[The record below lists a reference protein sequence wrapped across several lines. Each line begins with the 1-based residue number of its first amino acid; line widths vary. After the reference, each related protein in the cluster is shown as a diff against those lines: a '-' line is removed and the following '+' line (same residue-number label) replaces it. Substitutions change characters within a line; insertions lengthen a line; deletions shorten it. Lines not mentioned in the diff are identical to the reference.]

1 MKLVVESESYVRAVD
16 TIISL
21 VGVEADCVLRVKDG
35 KVVIEAS
42 NDEAW
47 VRVPI
52 VVESVNGTGKAFT
65 KIEHLK
71 IIKPGKAKSLTMSF
85 DEEDDHIAVQWG
97 RARGAIGV
105 LSENDVEIR
114 QPEAPI
120 KVTAIVPE
128 KLLRFAT
135 GATAFK
141 PLLDSSCPNA
151 IIAVENKEINIS
163 SYDTYIGTHYGTRDE
178 EIKAQARF
186 DLLVEMDYWKVVI
199 AKMGVDGSVRMGADE
214 HNFRVKTD
222 TFDLYHAVIQEDT
235 QDVKEVITTL
245 RSEGDSLAVV
255 EFDGNAV
262 TEAID
267 ATKGIIRSADKEGAR
282 FFVTIKKSG
291 IAILSAE
298 SSVGEM
304 EAEFDITGFEGEDD
318 VEFRVNSDS
327 FADTLK
333 LTRDEGLKYGPVR
346 LTVLGEYLVMES
358 TKVPASS
365 ISPVL
370 QSYGNND

>member
-1 MKLVVESESYVRAVD
+1 MPMKLVVESESYIRAVD

-21 VGVEADCVLRVKDG
+21 VGTEVDCALRCKDG

-47 VRVPI
+47 LQVPLK
-52 VVESVNGTGKAFT
+52 VESANGSGKAFT
-65 KIEHLK
+65 KVEFLK
-71 IIKPGKAKSLTMSF
+71 IISPGRAKSITMEY
-85 DEEDDHIAVQWG
+85 DGENHIAVQWG
-97 RARGAIGV
+97 RAKGVIGV
-105 LSENDVEIR
+105 LDEDDVMIR
-114 QPEAPI
+114 RPEAPV
-120 KVTAIVPE
+120 KVSAVVPL
-128 KLLRFAT
+128 KLIRFAT

-141 PLLDSSCPNA
+141 PLIDSSAPNA
-151 IIAVENKEINIS
+151 IISVDDKEFNIS

-178 EIKAQARF
+178 QVRVKQRF
-186 DLLVEMDYWKVVI
+186 DLLVEMDYWRAVVT
-199 AKMGVDGSVRMGADE
+199 KLGSEGNVRMGADD

-245 RSEGDSLAVV
+245 RSEGEHLAVV

-267 ATKGIIRSADKEGAR
+267 ATKGIIRSADKDGAR
-282 FFVTIKKSG
+282 FFITLKEDV
-291 IAILSAE
+291 AILSAE
-298 SSVGEM
+298 SSAGEM
-304 EAEFDITGFEGEDD
+304 EAEFDIEGFDGKKD
-318 VEFRVNSDS
+318 VEFRVSSDA

-333 LTRDEGLKYGPVR
+333 LTRDEALKYGPVR
-346 LTVLGEYLVMES
+346 LTVLKEYLVMES

-370 QSYGNND
+370 QD

>member
-1 MKLVVESESYVRAVD
+1 MKLVVDSESYVRAVD
-16 TIISL
+16 TIVSL
-21 VGVEADCVLRVKDG
+21 IGGEADCVLRVKEG
-35 KVVIEAS
+35 KVIIEAA

-47 VRVPI
+47 IQVPLS
-52 VVESVNGTGKAFT
+52 VESANGAGKAYT
-65 KIEHLK
+65 KIEYLR
-71 IIKPGKAKSLTMSF
+71 IIKPGRAKTLTMSY
-85 DEEDDHIAVQWG
+85 DGEDHISVEWG

-105 LSENDVEIR
+105 LDAEDVEIR
-114 QPEAPI
+114 RPEAPV
-120 KVTAIVPE
+120 KVTAVVPE
-128 KLLRFAT
+128 KMVRFAT

-151 IIAVENKEINIS
+151 IISVGSKEFNIS

-178 EIKAQARF
+178 QIKAREQF
-186 DLLVEMDYWKVVI
+186 DLLVEMDYWRMIVGKL
-199 AKMGVDGSVRMGADE
+199 GVDGVAKMGADE

-245 RSEGDSLAVV
+245 RSEGDHMAVV

-267 ATKGIIRSADKEGAR
+267 ATKGIIRSADKDGAR
-282 FFVTIKKSG
+282 FFVTIKKEG

-298 SSVGEM
+298 SSAGEM
-304 EAEFDITGFEGEDD
+304 EAEFDVTGFEGGED

-346 LTVLGEYLVMES
+346 LTVLEEYLVMES

-370 QSYGNND
+370 QD

>member
-1 MKLVVESESYVRAVD
+1 MKLVVESDSYVRAVD

-21 VGVEADCVLRVKDG
+21 IGSEADCALRVKDG

-52 VVESVNGTGKAFT
+52 AVESVNGTGRAFT

-71 IIKPGKAKSLTMSF
+71 IIKPGKAKSLTMSY
-85 DEEDDHIAVQWG
+85 EDGDHIEVQWG

-105 LSENDVEIR
+105 LTEEDVDIK
-114 QPEAPI
+114 QPDAPV
-120 KVTAIVPE
+120 KVTAVVPE

-151 IIAVENKEINIS
+151 IITVENKEFNIS

-186 DLLVEMDYWKVVI
+186 DLLVEMDYWKTVI
-199 AKMGVDGSVRMGADE
+199 AKMGVEGSVRMGADE

-267 ATKGIIRSADKEGAR
+267 ATKGIIRSADKDGAR

-291 IAILSAE
+291 VAILSAE

-304 EAEFDITGFEGEDD
+304 EAEFDITGFQGEDD

-370 QSYGNND
+370 QSYGNDD